1 MGEEVSFELY
11 INGQY
16 QLYNASPLI
25 EENGEMESILVV
37 VENID
42 DRKLLE
48 AQIEKA
54 AAMAE
59 RDRLASELH
68 DAVTQTLY
76 SASVMAEAT
85 PHIWD
90 QDEATGR
97 QYLEQLPIMLRGALA
112 EMRILL
118 LELRPEALRELT
130 LGQLLEPMTE
140 STRAFT
146 RATVT
151 LKVESDR
158 KLPEDV
164 TMTLYRIVQECM
176 NNITKHAEASQVNI
190 WLCADREGVEI
201 NISDDGRGF
210 DLESIPPGHL
220 GIGIMRDRAQKI
232 GAYFKI
238 ESEPG
243 SGTLIILTWTN
254 QSPSISE
261 K

>member
-1 MGEEVSFELY
+1 
-11 INGQY
+11 
-16 QLYNASPLI
+16 
-25 EENGEMESILVV
+25 
-37 VENID
+37 
-42 DRKLLE
+42 
-48 AQIEKA
+48 
-54 AAMAE
+54 
-59 RDRLASELH
+59 
-68 DAVTQTLY
+68 
-76 SASVMAEAT
+76 
-85 PHIWD
+85 
-90 QDEATGR
+90 
-97 QYLEQLPIMLRGALA
+97 
-112 EMRILL
+112 
-118 LELRPEALRELT
+118 
-130 LGQLLEPMTE
+130 
-140 STRAFT
+140 
-146 RATVT
+146 
-151 LKVESDR
+151 
-158 KLPEDV
+158 
-164 TMTLYRIVQECM
+164 MTLYRIVQECM